1 MVRINGILS
10 NGTIRDKN
18 KGTFI
23 FRLDSNKRLFIK
35 RRPEDKWVIRSWQG
49 KSLPNNAD
57 RIRDII
63 TLSVKNGEFDS
74 VPRSDKAVRGRFA

>member
-10 NGTIRDKN
+10 NGTIHDRN

-23 FRLDSNKRLFIK
+23 FRLDSNKRLYIK
-35 RRPEDKWVIRSWQG
+35 CRPEDEWVIRSWQE
-49 KSLPNNAD
+49 KSLPDDAD
-57 RIRDII
+57 RIRDIV
-63 TLSVKNGEFDS
+63 TLAVKNGEFDS